1 MLTAL
6 SPERLASFSV
16 RRPWL
21 VVATWVVILV
31 AAGMAASRV
40 GEVLTTSAVNYV
52 DTDSITANELVEE
65 RLYGRLPGQ
74 ELVVIQSASQTI
86 DDPEFAALVKEIT
99 EKFRAN
105 TASVANVVNA
115 FEAPPEAGLISD
127 DRRTTI
133 LPVTLT
139 GDRLEADKLA
149 EPLLELTEEFDGQG
163 GFTVVMA
170 GDGSSALAFT
180 HQAEKDLQSAEL
192 LGIPVAIVI
201 LMLVFGA
208 LVAAGMPIILGMLA
222 IGIAIG
228 VSAIIGTWFEL
239 SVFLV
244 NFVTTMGLAVGI
256 DYSLLIVQRVREE
269 RRNGLSVDAAILRA
283 GATASRAVLFSGM
296 TVVVAL
302 CGLVLVPNS
311 IFRSLGVGAILVVA
325 IAVILALTLL
335 PAVLKLLGDRINAV
349 RIRIPGLSRSN
360 AGGRGFWDRAVGVVM
375 RHPVIS
381 VVFSV
386 GLLVAASLPYVTI
399 HLGWA
404 GVSTL
409 PESTSARRAF
419 EILDQEFSAGLVSP
433 ARVVIDAPDVDDPAI
448 TGAVASLQDRVH
460 DDPRFLPGEIE
471 RGQAGNL
478 LSVSFS
484 LLGDPQ
490 SDEAR
495 DAITTLRNEYIPA
508 AFNGTPGRVLVTGA
522 TAEGMDNTQIIS
534 DYTLPVFVFV
544 LGLSFVILLVVF
556 RSIVVPVKAMIMNL
570 LSVGAAYGLM
580 VLIFQHGVGN
590 ELLGFSQVERIEA
603 WVPLFMFATVFGLSM
618 DYHVF
623 LLTRIRER
631 FDHTGNNAES
641 VAYGVRTTAGMI
653 TGAAA
658 IMVAV
663 FAGFA
668 SGEMV
673 MFQQM
678 GFGLAAAVIL
688 DATIVRTVLVP
699 ASMELLGARNWYL
712 PAWLQWLPRVDVEGS
727 NVPAPAPVPG
737 AIPAGAESFAGE

>member
-1 MLTAL
+1 MFSAL

-21 VVATWVVILV
+21 VVATWVAILV
-31 AAGMAASRV
+31 AAGIAASRV
-40 GEVLTTSAVNYV
+40 GEVLTTAAVNYV
-52 DTDSITANELVEE
+52 DTDSISANELVEE
-65 RLYGRLPGQ
+65 KLYGSLPGQ
-74 ELVVIQSASQTI
+74 EIVVIQSQDKTI
-86 DDPEFAALVKEIT
+86 DDPEFAALVT
-99 EKFRAN
+99 EVTDAFRAN
-105 TASVANVVNA
+105 TASTESIVNA
-115 FEAPPEAGLISD
+115 FEASPEAGLISE

-139 GDRLEADKLA
+139 GERLEADKLV
-149 EPLLELTEEFDGQG
+149 EPLLEITREHDGHD
-163 GFTVVMA
+163 GFTVVMS
-170 GDGSSALAFT
+170 GDGSAALAFT
-180 HQAEKDLQSAEL
+180 EQSEKDLQSAEII
-192 LGIPVAIVI
+192 GIPIAILI
-201 LMLVFGA
+201 LLVVFGA
-208 LVAAGMPIILGMLA
+208 LVAAGMPIILGLLA
-222 IGIAIG
+222 IAVAVGL
-228 VSAIIGTWFEL
+228 SAVIGTQFEL

-269 RRNGLSVDAAILRA
+269 RRNGLATDDAIIRA

-302 CGLVLVPNS
+302 LGMVIVPNS

-325 IAVILALTLL
+325 AAVILALTLL

-349 RIRIPGLSRSN
+349 RIRIPGMTHR
-360 AGGRGFWDRAVGVVM
+360 AKTGPGFWDRTVGLVM

-381 VVFSV
+381 VVASV
-386 GLLVAASLPYVTI
+386 SLLVAASIPYATI
-399 HLGWA
+399 QLGWA

-409 PESTSARRAF
+409 PESSEARRAF
-419 EILDQEFSAGLVSP
+419 EILDAEFSAGLVSP
-433 ARVVIDAPDVDDPAI
+433 ARVVIDAPDVDSPAI
-448 TGAVASLQDRVH
+448 SSAVASLQERVH
-460 DDPRFLPGEIE
+460 EDPRFAPGEVE
-471 RGQAGNL
+471 RNDAGDL
-478 LSVSFS
+478 LSVSFA

-495 DAITTLRNEYIPA
+495 AAIVELREEYIPA
-508 AFNGTPGRVLVTGA
+508 AFSNTEARVLVTGA
-522 TAEGMDNTQIIS
+522 TAEGMDNTSIIS
-534 DYTLPVFVFV
+534 DYTLPVFIFV
-544 LGLSFVILLVVF
+544 LGLSFLILLVVF

-580 VLIFQHGVGN
+580 VLIFQHGIGN
-590 ELLGFSQVERIEA
+590 ELFGFSQVERIES
-603 WVPLFMFATVFGLSM
+603 WVPLFMFATIFGLSM

-623 LLTRIRER
+623 LLTRIREHY
-631 FDHTGNNAES
+631 DHTGDNAES

-678 GFGLAAAVIL
+678 GFGLATAVFL

-699 ASMELLGARNWYL
+699 ASMALLGERNWYL
-712 PAWLQWLPRVDVEGS
+712 PSWLSWIPRVDVEGS
-727 NVPAPAPVPG
+727 GAGARPATPAMQ
-737 AIPAGAESFAGE
+737 PAGAESFAGE